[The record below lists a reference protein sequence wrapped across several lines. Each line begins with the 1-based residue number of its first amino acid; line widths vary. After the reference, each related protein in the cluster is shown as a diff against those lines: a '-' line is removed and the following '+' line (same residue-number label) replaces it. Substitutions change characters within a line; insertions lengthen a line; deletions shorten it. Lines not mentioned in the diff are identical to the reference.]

1 MAKKEIKS
9 KISKNKKAKTVRV
22 VKSKSSS
29 SKLSKSGIYEL
40 KLYVAGQTPKSLKA
54 FENLKKICDKHLDG
68 KYKLEVIDLLRHP
81 QLARNH
87 DILALPTLVRN
98 LPTPISKIIGDLS
111 NTEKVL
117 VSLNIRT
124 LNEMSESI

>member
-1 MAKKEIKS
+1 MAKKKIKS
-9 KISKNKKAKTVRV
+9 KVSKA
-22 VKSKSSS
+22 VKSSRATKSKTSSLSAS
-29 SKLSKSGIYEL
+29 SKTGIYEL

-54 FENLKKICDKHLDG
+54 FENLKKICDKYLDG

-87 DILALPTLVRN
+87 EILALPTLVRN